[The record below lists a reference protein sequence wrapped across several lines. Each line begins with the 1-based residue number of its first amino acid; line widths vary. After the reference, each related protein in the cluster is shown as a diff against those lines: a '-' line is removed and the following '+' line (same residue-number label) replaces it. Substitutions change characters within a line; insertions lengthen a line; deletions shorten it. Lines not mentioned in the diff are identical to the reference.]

1 MINTECGEM
10 EELRLDDWVKNEF
23 GWVGRVIQIND
34 DGEFFVESDQCS
46 DDHIWTDVDCTLLH
60 RPFEYGDIVIETDLY
75 DRTSEVVEWGYYQQS
90 TWDFQ
95 NEPYGTNETHFE
107 HKKESWRDHSEWSG
121 A

>member
-46 DDHIWTDVDCTLLH
+46 DDHIWTDVNCTLLH
-60 RPFEYGDIVIETDLY
+60 RPFQVGD
-75 DRTSEVVEWGYYQQS
+75 EVESSMKSNGKHYRW
-90 TWDFQ
+90 
-95 NEPYGTNETHFE
+95 EPRKVDKQTVGAYNGIWKSLTR
-107 HKKESWRDHSEWSG
+107 HKQESWRDHSEWSG

>member
-46 DDHIWTDVDCTLLH
+46 DDHIWTDVNCTLLH
-60 RPFEYGDIVIETDLY
+60 RPFQVGDEVVIQQSADAQMGYVERWEETHTIDDLILDELNLY
-75 DRTSEVVEWGYYQQS
+75 D
-90 TWDFQ
+90 
-95 NEPYGTNETHFE
+95 PE
-107 HKKESWRDHSEWSG
+107 HKQESWRDHSEWSG